1 MKPVPVDKFREQMS
15 SYLEG
20 IEPLVI
26 EREGEILG
34 FYYPKNKTKKPELKQ
49 TVDRLETLLKQ
60 ILAKNGMTEDEFAD
74 LFDTSKPF
82 PYDKPSS

>member
-15 SYLEG
+15 SYLKG

-34 FYYPKNKTKKPELKQ
+34 FYYPKKKTKDPDIKQ
-49 TVDRLETLLKQ
+49 TVDRLETLLK
-60 ILAKNGMTEDEFAD
+60 
-74 LFDTSKPF
+74 
-82 PYDKPSS
+82 